1 MAIINSRSYRIL
13 NARTVISIL
22 NSKSVQTTSYPHI
35 RSRFYDFKKTS
46 ESKILLLVKPSFSSN
61 TEKIYDDIAKLFSVD
76 VLLGGK
82 KVFTTGSKT
91 NISGVDFILTLQRGT
106 SKVEIYFR
114 KQKQDKKAEIMRPG
128 ILNEEY
134 FVSKINDEI
143 QKINEAKSAINLKNI
158 FDPNLNII
166 LTENNTEKDTIYKV
180 SSIERTGQDNNKQD
194 AKIKTKNNTDV
205 LISLKKENFG
215 FWSSA
220 SEYDAAKKI
229 LDYLVNNKLVNYS
242 YNNRGILTDTSN
254 KPLNGIRFNATVG
267 EVKKY
272 CFGEGDNQ
280 IDYILIR
287 SFDAGYFKEIRKITG
302 GLDYRM
308 KINCAKVYKKNARD
322 IIRLKKDVYLTI
334 VPSSKNA
341 SGLGSYKGLLIQF
354 ETNNHSSGY
363 YEPNLPAISFGRL

>member
-1 MAIINSRSYRIL
+1 MAIINSSSYRIL

-35 RSRFYDFKKTS
+35 RPRFYDLKKTS

-61 TEKIYDDIAKLFSVD
+61 IQKIYDDIAKLFSVD

-82 KVFTTGSKT
+82 KVFTTGS
-91 NISGVDFILTLQRGT
+91 NPVLGVDLVITLQRGT
-106 SKVEIYFR
+106 SKVEIHFR
-114 KQKQDKKAEIMRPG
+114 SQKQDKKAELMRPG

-134 FVSKINDEI
+134 FVSKINDQI
-143 QKINEAKSAINLKNI
+143 QKINEAKSAVNLTNL

-166 LTENNTEKDTIYKV
+166 LTENKVEKDTIYKV

-194 AKIKTKNNTDV
+194 VKIKTKDNKNV

-242 YNNRGILTDTSN
+242 YSNNRGSLTDSSGN
-254 KPLNGIRFNATVG
+254 ALKGIRVNATVG
-267 EVKKY
+267 EVQKF
-272 CFGEGDNQ
+272 CFGEGEGQ
-280 IDYILIR
+280 VDYILIR
-287 SFDAGYFKEIRKITG
+287 SFDSGYFKEIRKITG
-302 GLDYRM
+302 GLDYKM
-308 KINCAKVYKKNARD
+308 KINSAKVYKKNARD
-322 IIRLKKDVYLTI
+322 ILRIKKNVYLTI

-341 SGLGSYKGLLIQF
+341 SGLNPYKGLKINF
-354 ETNNHSSGY
+354 ETSNHSSGY
-363 YEPNLPAISFGRL
+363 YEPNLPGISFGRL